1 MSDSLDGHFGLLAV
15 MVLLAPTALS
25 GQTTGLADPVVQA
38 DMLYL
43 AGEPALAFE
52 RLEDRLSSDPTDYDA
67 LWRAARAAVA
77 LGGREDGSRAQNAW
91 LDPAILL
98 AERAMDVRPEG
109 LGGIYWHGVAAGR
122 RAMNAAP
129 SYAVELA
136 QIVYDDAHRILA
148 ADSLHAGAHNMLG
161 RLNYE
166 VMSLSRIRRLLA
178 RTFMGTEAL
187 DETSWEA
194 AGHHLRRAAEL
205 SPGLV
210 GYHFDLARL
219 HRKRDRRED
228 AIRELGHV
236 LSLPA
241 VHPGDPEMQEEARSR
256 LDGWD
261 VAPDSLVVD
270 PVADH
275 AAGAAARAGDPGA
288 SPAEPGGSIRSG
300 FGSRPRPVYRPGVS
314 PTPAPPTAR

>member
-1 MSDSLDGHFGLLAV
+1 MSPRPFLAV
-15 MVLLAPTALS
+15 MVLLAPMGLS
-25 GQTTGLADPVVQA
+25 GQTTALGDPVVQA

-52 RLEDRLSSDPTDYDA
+52 RLEERLSMDPTDYDA

-98 AERAMDVRPEG
+98 AERAMDVRPEA
-109 LGGIYWHGVAAGR
+109 LEGIYWHGVAAGR

-148 ADSLHAGAHNMLG
+148 ADSLHGGAHNMLG
-161 RLNYE
+161 KLNYE
-166 VMSLSRIRRLLA
+166 VMSLSRIKRLLA
-178 RTFMGTEAL
+178 RTFLGTEAL

-194 AGHHLRRAAEL
+194 ADHHLRRAADL
-205 SPGLV
+205 SPELV
-210 GYHFDLARL
+210 GFHFDLAQL

-236 LSLPA
+236 LFLSA
-241 VHPGDPEMQEEARSR
+241 VHPNDAEIQEEARSR

-275 AAGAAARAGDPGA
+275 AHGVGVRAGDPRG
-288 SPAEPGGSIRSG
+288 PGVEPGK
-300 FGSRPRPVYRPGVS
+300 PG
-314 PTPAPPTAR
+314 A

>member
-1 MSDSLDGHFGLLAV
+1 
-15 MVLLAPTALS
+15 MVLLAPTGLS
-25 GQTTGLADPVVQA
+25 GQTTALGDPVVQA

-43 AGEPALAFE
+43 AGEPELAFE
-52 RLEDRLSSDPTDYDA
+52 RLEERLSMDPTDYDA

-77 LGGREDGSRAQNAW
+77 LGVREDGSRAQNAW

-98 AERAMDVRPEG
+98 AERATDVRPEA
-109 LGGIYWHGVAAGR
+109 LEAIYWHGVAAGR

-148 ADSLHAGAHNMLG
+148 VDSLHGGAHNMLG
-161 RLNYE
+161 KLNYE
-166 VMSLSRIRRLLA
+166 VMSLSRIKRLLA

-194 AGHHLRRAAEL
+194 ADHHLRRAAEL
-205 SPGLV
+205 SPELV
-210 GYHFDLARL
+210 GFHFDLAEL
-219 HRKRDRRED
+219 HGKRDRRED
-228 AIRELGHV
+228 AIRELAHV
-236 LSLPA
+236 LSLPP
-241 VHPGDPEMQEEARSR
+241 VHPNDTEIQEEARSR
-256 LDGWD
+256 LDGWG

-275 AAGAAARAGDPGA
+275 AAGAGARAGDPGA
-288 SPAEPGGSIRSG
+288 SPAEPGGPDS
-300 FGSRPRPVYRPGVS
+300 
-314 PTPAPPTAR
+314 

>member
-1 MSDSLDGHFGLLAV
+1 MIPLLLAV
-15 MVLLAPTALS
+15 MVLLAPADLSAQMTAL
-25 GQTTGLADPVVQA
+25 GNPVVQA

-43 AGEPALAFE
+43 AGEPELAFE
-52 RLEDRLSSDPTDYDA
+52 RLEGRLSVDPTDYDA

-77 LGGREDGSRAQNAW
+77 LGVREDGSRAQNAW

-98 AERAMDVRPEG
+98 AERAMDVRPEA
-109 LGGIYWHGVAAGR
+109 LEGIYWHGVAAGR

-129 SYAVELA
+129 GYAVELA

-148 ADSLHAGAHNMLG
+148 ADSLHGGAHNMLG
-161 RLNYE
+161 KLNYE
-166 VMSLSRIRRLLA
+166 VMSLSRIKRLLA

-194 AGHHLRRAAEL
+194 ADHHLHRAAEL
-205 SPGLV
+205 SPELV
-210 GYHFDLARL
+210 GFHFDLAQL

-241 VHPGDPEMQEEARSR
+241 VHPNDDELQEEARAR
-256 LDGWD
+256 LEGWD
-261 VAPDSLVVD
+261 VAPASLVVD
-270 PVADH
+270 PLGDH
-275 AAGAAARAGDPGA
+275 AEGAGARGSPRGTGAIGRRARGA
-288 SPAEPGGSIRSG
+288 R
-300 FGSRPRPVYRPGVS
+300 R
-314 PTPAPPTAR
+314 TPF